1 MKIVVGIFAVIA
13 LAALLVFAEWAIRV
27 EITYRNNVR
36 GGFPN
41 KPVLMQ
47 NNRPCRLGERCQ
59 GDRDTIF

>member
-1 MKIVVGIFAVIA
+1 MKIVVGISAVIA
-13 LAALLVFAEWAIRV
+13 LAALLVFAGWAIRV
-27 EITYRNNVR
+27 EITYRKNVKA
-36 GGFPN
+36 GFPN